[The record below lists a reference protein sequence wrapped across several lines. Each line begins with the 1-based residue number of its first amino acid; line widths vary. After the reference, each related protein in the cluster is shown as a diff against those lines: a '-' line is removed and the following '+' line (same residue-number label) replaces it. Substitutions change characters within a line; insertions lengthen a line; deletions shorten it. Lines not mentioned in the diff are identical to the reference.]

1 LGAKLILKKSGTTM
15 KLRRE
20 TPAFFFAVK
29 KSPERGVSS
38 PYLSTKRPS
47 VLAGESN
54 LTALPSMCETA
65 FSGGGGCWLLQEKV
79 PLMKKPRER
88 NSRLNKTDKTDNFFF
103 TRDILN
109 FTLALIGA
117 RSSDIRFAEEIYF

>member
-1 LGAKLILKKSGTTM
+1 MLKKSGTTM
-15 KLRRE
+15 KRRWE

-54 LTALPSMCETA
+54 LTDLPSMYEA
-65 FSGGGGCWLLQEKV
+65 VFSEGGGCWLLQEKV
-79 PLMKKPRER
+79 PFIKKPSER

-103 TRDILN
+103 THDILN

-117 RSSDIRFAEEIYF
+117 RSSDIRFAEKFIFEI